1 MLYSGDSNLSLYYK
15 IFNKYLKNDINSEIL
30 IKHKKQIVCVY
41 MNPLKISSIFF
52 AKSTKNYSYDSIIL
66 KNFNCHFCASRA
78 VLFKSVDQ
86 GG

>member
-1 MLYSGDSNLSLYYK
+1 MYSNDFKLSLDYK

-30 IKHKKQIVCVY
+30 IEYKKQIVCVY

-52 AKSTKNYSYDSIIL
+52 AKSIKNYSYDSSIL